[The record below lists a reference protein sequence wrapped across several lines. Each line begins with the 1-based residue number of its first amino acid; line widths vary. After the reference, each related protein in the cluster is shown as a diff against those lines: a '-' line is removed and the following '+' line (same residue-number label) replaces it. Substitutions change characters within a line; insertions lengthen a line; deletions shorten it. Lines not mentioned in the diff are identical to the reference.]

1 MTAYNSQY
9 TAFPL
14 GDLISE
20 RCRPSIRLSI
30 HRFDRSVRANEPRK
44 ERNGNLQ
51 QQQQHSFNGRIPGH
65 HSAFYWS

>member
-51 QQQQHSFNGRIPGH
+51 QQQ
-65 HSAFYWS
+65 